1 MAIASRL
8 AKLHCKQVNFG
19 LCYNNLII
27 IRTIITIIILN
38 YASWGL
44 QAIFKENMVNID
56 VSSASI
62 IQ

>member
-1 MAIASRL
+1 MAIASGI

-19 LCYNNLII
+19 LCYNNNNN
-27 IRTIITIIILN
+27 ILN